1 MYSSCHATDCILR
14 VHVCFAAFSRLLYFA
29 KQEKLS
35 LATYKLPGGCHTDAE
50 EPIQLHITLLHK
62 GENRKPKPGTTSRPH
77 LARRQVRTGFL
88 LNQTI
93 PQKFSLV
100 EHTSERPHCI
110 EKISTSPGAF
120 GNHVGTEKRQCR
132 SHRSAVLSKIF
143 PFFHLFRP
151 VFLSPEMRILHRMTR
166 IFFHCTQHCTANVHP
181 KGKAIVHP
189 LHFPSRAA
197 AVHLGVLHVCAT
209 YTLSILVI
217 W

>member
-1 MYSSCHATDCILR
+1 MYGRGHGIDCVLR
-14 VHVCFAAFSRLLYFA
+14 GQACFAAFPRFLYFA
-29 KQEKLS
+29 KQEKLPPE
-35 LATYKLPGGCHTDAE
+35 TYKLPDGCHTDAE
-50 EPIQLHITLLHK
+50 KPIQLHITLLHK

-120 GNHVGTEKRQCR
+120 GNHVGTEKRRCR

-143 PFFHLFRP
+143 PFPHLFRP
-151 VFLSPEMRILHRMTR
+151 VFLFPTMRILHRMTR
-166 IFFHCTQHCTANVHP
+166 IFPTLYTALHSQRP
-181 KGKAIVHP
+181 PQGKTIVHP
-189 LHFPSRAA
+189 LHFPSRTA
-197 AVHLGVLHVCAT
+197 AVHPGVLHVCAT
-209 YTLSILVI
+209 YTLSVLVI